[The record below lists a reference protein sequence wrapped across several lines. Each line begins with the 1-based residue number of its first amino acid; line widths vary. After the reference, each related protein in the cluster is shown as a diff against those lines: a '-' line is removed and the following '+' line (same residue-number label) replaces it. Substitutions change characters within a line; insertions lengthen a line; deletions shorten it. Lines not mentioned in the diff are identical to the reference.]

1 MTLLHVFLQIHF
13 PSEFLNTLDPQGLPP
28 HILKLK
34 VGMPIIMLRNLNP
47 RLGLMN
53 GTRLIVL
60 EMRPRLIKAKIVTGS
75 HRDQEVL
82 IPRIPL
88 TPSDSTLP
96 IKFTRLQFPVR
107 PAFAMTINKA
117 QGQTFEKVGIYLPQ
131 PVFSH
136 GQLYV
141 AMSRVGQRS
150 GVRFLIRGGDGTT
163 LNVVYDEIFH

>member
-1 MTLLHVFLQIHF
+1 
-13 PSEFLNTLDPQGLPP
+13 
-28 HILKLK
+28 
-34 VGMPIIMLRNLNP
+34 
-47 RLGLMN
+47 
-53 GTRLIVL
+53 
-60 EMRPRLIKAKIVTGS
+60 MRPRLIKAKIVTGS